1 MTDSE
6 KTSIAAALEHTL
18 LSPTASTEQIHTLC
32 KEARQYG
39 FHSVC
44 IAGRWVS
51 PVADRL
57 QGSGIKITSVV
68 GFPLGNETTRAK
80 AAQAKE
86 LVFAGADELD
96 MVIDLA
102 AVIEEDAQ
110 AIQDQ
115 LKTLLGVCRSVR
127 PAVTLKVII
136 EAAALTHEQKVF
148 ACRQVQA
155 AGVAFLKTST
165 GLHAAG
171 GATLE
176 DVRLMKD
183 QAPDCR
189 VKAAGGIRT
198 AQQALAFL
206 DAGAD
211 RLGTSAGVAIVDE
224 INSGGD

>member
-6 KTSIAAALEHTL
+6 KPSIAAWLDHTL
-18 LSPTASTEQIHTLC
+18 LSPTATTEQIQMLC
-32 KEARQYG
+32 QEARQYA

-44 IAGRWVS
+44 VAGRWVA
-51 PVADRL
+51 PVAERL
-57 QGSGIKITSVV
+57 HGSGIKVTSVI
-68 GFPLGNETTRAK
+68 GFPLGSETTRTK

-86 LVFAGADELD
+86 LIFAGADELD
-96 MVIDLA
+96 MVVDLA
-102 AVIEEDAQ
+102 AVVEEDAQ
-110 AIQDQ
+110 AIQYQ
-115 LKTLLGVCRSVR
+115 LKTLIGVCRSVR
-127 PAVTLKVII
+127 PEVILKVII
-136 EAAALTHEQKVF
+136 EAAALTQDQKVF

-155 AGVAFLKTST
+155 AGVSFLKTST

-183 QAPDCR
+183 QAPNCK

-211 RLGTSAGVAIVDE
+211 RLGTSAGVAIVHE
-224 INSGGD
+224 INSGGE

>member
-1 MTDSE
+1 MTDLE
-6 KTSIAAALEHTL
+6 KPSIAAALDHTL
-18 LSPTASTEQIHTLC
+18 LSPTATTEQIQTLC
-32 KEARQYG
+32 DEARQYA

-57 QGSGIKITSVV
+57 HGSGVKVTSVI
-68 GFPLGNETTRAK
+68 GFPLGSETTRTK

-86 LVFAGADELD
+86 LIFAGADELD

-110 AIQDQ
+110 AIQHQ
-115 LKTLLGVCRSVR
+115 LKTLIGVCRSVR
-127 PAVTLKVII
+127 PEVTLKVII
-136 EAAALTHEQKVF
+136 EAAALTHDQKVF

-155 AGVAFLKTST
+155 AGVPFLKTST

-183 QAPDCR
+183 QAPNCK

-211 RLGTSAGVAIVDE
+211 RLGTSAGVAIVHE
-224 INSGGD
+224 INSGGE